1 LKLTHQNTAEKGVS
15 RSCLKHDQ
23 CKFCPEMFLKSK
35 ANHYYQH
42 AREVHKEK
50 VKEQWMA
57 CKQCNRLYPS
67 QESLQK
73 HSW

>member
-1 LKLTHQNTAEKGVS
+1 LKLTHQTKAEKGVS

-35 ANHYYQH
+35 AN
-42 AREVHKEK
+42 HKEK